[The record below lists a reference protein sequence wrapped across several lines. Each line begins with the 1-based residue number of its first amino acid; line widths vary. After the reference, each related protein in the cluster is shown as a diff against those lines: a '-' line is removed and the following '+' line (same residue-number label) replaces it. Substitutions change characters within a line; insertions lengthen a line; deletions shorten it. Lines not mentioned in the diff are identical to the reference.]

1 MGQGTRT
8 LMPRA
13 QFESRKKKQLISRA
27 SIGKLSPK
35 KRALSEHKQL
45 NYHPRALAS
54 GDSELSAQGPALI

>member
-13 QFESRKKKQLISRA
+13 QFESRKKNLMSRA
-27 SIGKLSPK
+27 LIGKLSPK

-54 GDSELSAQGPALI
+54 GDSELPAQGPALI